1 MGRDPNLFTLEG
13 VETNDKVF
21 APVTVQVDDPDSQ
34 TPATLTIIGVID
46 AKYGSLFG
54 LYANQRTVDAIYPSM
69 QLISYYVALSNP
81 DQADAT
87 AKSIEKALLT
97 NGVQATS
104 IRDELKEAQSQSTT
118 FLYLFEGFMALG
130 LLVGVAAVGVI
141 AFRAVVERRQQI
153 GVLRAIGYRREMVA
167 RAFMIET
174 GYVVGIAV
182 LTGTVLGL
190 ALARNL
196 FASDYFIS
204 GGITTYLIPWP
215 VIAVIVFGTVAAA
228 LLMTWIPARR
238 AAKIPPAEA
247 LRYE

>member
-1 MGRDPNLFTLEG
+1 
-13 VETNDKVF
+13 
-21 APVTVQVDDPDSQ
+21 
-34 TPATLTIIGVID
+34 
-46 AKYGSLFG
+46 
-54 LYANQRTVDAIYPSM
+54 
-69 QLISYYVALSNP
+69 
-81 DQADAT
+81 
-87 AKSIEKALLT
+87 
-97 NGVQATS
+97 
-104 IRDELKEAQSQSTT
+104 
-118 FLYLFEGFMALG
+118 
-130 LLVGVAAVGVI
+130 VI

-182 LTGTVLGL
+182 LAGTVLGL
-190 ALARNL
+190 LLARNL

-204 GGITTYLIPWP
+204 GGIANYLIPWP

-238 AAKIPPAEA
+238 AAGIPPAEA